1 MHKELEKQ
9 IEAVRSFDELKSQNE
24 FLQKNKDKGSGL
36 SSFINAQS
44 YIRGIRDLG
53 YKSSSW
59 ACNELTDNAIQ
70 AGASQVHYFLT
81 ANHGKKSAN
90 KLFVIDDGHG
100 MKSDML
106 PYAIAWGGTHRFNN
120 RRGFGRYG
128 FGLPSACVS
137 MGQKYTLYSK
147 TKDDDDWSSITFDL
161 TKLPEQI
168 DNLDIYNTVVDGPKK
183 SELPFEVQ
191 DYESE
196 EFHASQL
203 KSGLIIEIEELD
215 KLKPKNIN
223 ELNSNFLR
231 DFGLTYFPWLSK
243 VSLYVN
249 KERVLPLDPCFVTP
263 GGQGYEWEKNNVKII
278 PDEKNYYES
287 VIPIK
292 VDEQVHQ
299 LIIRA
304 SKIPHNFSTPMD
316 ENGSF
321 NKSSDSK
328 SFRFR
333 QLADYNG
340 ILFRR
345 LGRLMDCVTKK
356 IPGLTIMNN
365 SRYWVCEIE
374 FPPELDE
381 EFEVTTSKQQL
392 IPSKRI
398 WDNIRD
404 KSNNN
409 IFNLL
414 KKWTADY
421 SQEKANFDKERMDDE
436 NAGERKKIS
445 EIKMEET
452 KLRADVATE
461 EFGQRVDKREERKNQ
476 KIDDLATSEGISVE
490 QAKLKY
496 DALYADHQYKVT
508 LQKMSPRLPMFN
520 FDEHGKTIELIINTG
535 HVFFS
540 KFYNNPQLSPTMRT
554 NLETMLFCMADR
566 IMPKPTRD
574 QNFLE
579 EYLADVSRRFGQILD
594 ENPSEDELSDQE
606 AEQVQKEETL
616 DDDLKDIL
624 EV

>member
-9 IEAVRSFDELKSQNE
+9 IETVRSLDELKSQNE
-24 FLQKNKDKGSGL
+24 FVQKNKDKGSGL

-44 YIRGIRDLG
+44 YIKGIRDLG

-59 ACNELTDNAIQ
+59 ACNELTDNSLQ
-70 AGASQVHYFLT
+70 AGASQIHYYVT
-81 ANHGKKSAN
+81 PTPGKKSAD
-90 KLFVIDDGHG
+90 KLIVIDDGHG
-100 MKSDML
+100 MQSDML

-147 TKDDDDWSSITFDL
+147 TKDDEEWSSITFDL
-161 TKLPEQI
+161 TKLPDEMES
-168 DNLDIYNTVVDGPKK
+168 LDIYNTVVEGPKK
-183 SELPFEVQ
+183 TELPSVVLE
-191 DYESE
+191 YESE
-196 EFHASQL
+196 EFDVSHL
-203 KSGLIIEIEELD
+203 KSGLIIIIEELD
-215 KLKPKNIN
+215 KLQPKKIDD
-223 ELNSNFLR
+223 LIANFRR

-243 VSLYVN
+243 VSMFVN
-249 KERVLPLDPCFVTP
+249 KEKLSPLDPCFVTP
-263 GGQGYEWEKNNVKII
+263 GAQGYEWEKNNVKII

-292 VDEQVHQ
+292 VDDKQHQ
-299 LIIRA
+299 LIVRA
-304 SKIPHNFSTPMD
+304 TKIPHNFTIPMD
-316 ENGSF
+316 ENGKF
-321 NKSSDSK
+321 NKSADNK

-356 IPGLTIMNN
+356 VPGLTIMNN

-381 EFEVTTSKQQL
+381 EFQVTTSKQQL

-398 WDNIRD
+398 WDNIRE

-409 IFNLL
+409 IFDLL
-414 KKWTADY
+414 KKWTKDY
-421 SQEKANFDKERMDDE
+421 SIEKAEFEQSLSE
-436 NAGERKKIS
+436 EEGAGERKKLS

-496 DALYADHQYKVT
+496 DTLYADHQYKVT
-508 LQKMSPRLPMFN
+508 LQKMSHRLPMFN
-520 FDEHGKTIELIINTG
+520 FDEHGTTIELIINTG
-535 HVFFS
+535 HVFYN
-540 KFYNNPQLSPTMRT
+540 KFYNNSQLSPTMKT

-574 QNFLE
+574 QHFLE
-579 EYLADVSRRFGQILD
+579 EYLADVSKRFGQILD
-594 ENPSEDELSDQE
+594 ENPTEDELSDQE
-606 AEQVQKEETL
+606 AELVQKEETL